1 MTDIDAIKLHSM
13 ELEDNV
19 NQLYSQLASWNK
31 ALKKIYGAIGND
43 HKSRIVAVV
52 CSSRKKYTGSLRPD
66 NVRTLVRHMKKPGH
80 GYQNNL
86 NRSKVRRRDSNREV
100 L

>member
-1 MTDIDAIKLHSM
+1 MMDIDAIKLHSM
-13 ELEDNV
+13 ELENNV

-31 ALKKIYGAIGND
+31 ALKKIYGTIGND
-43 HKSRIVAVV
+43 RESRIVAVV
-52 CSSRKKYTGSLRPD
+52 CSSRKKYTISLKPD
-66 NVRTLVRHMKKPGH
+66 NVRTSVKHMKKPGR

-86 NRSKVRRRDSNREV
+86 NRSKVRKRDSNREV

>member
-1 MTDIDAIKLHSM
+1 MMDIDAIKLHSM

-19 NQLYSQLASWNK
+19 NQLYSQLASLNK
-31 ALKKIYGAIGND
+31 ALKKIYGTISSD
-43 HKSRIVAVV
+43 RERRIVAVV
-52 CSSRKKYTGSLRPD
+52 CSSQKKYTLSLKPD
-66 NVRTLVRHMKKPGH
+66 NVRTLVKHMKKPGR
-80 GYQNNL
+80 GYLNNL